1 MISKRFLVSIV
12 ICITS
17 ASALLAETRSYSI
30 RNDGKNIA
38 AFHLPDALEAIDGTT
53 NDVTGT
59 IAADVANPAAA
70 SVQIEV
76 NLNTLDTGLALRN
89 RHLRERYVETG
100 KYPRATFKSVSV
112 SAPSTAIT
120 ANQAAELSVSG
131 DFTMHGVTKRVT
143 ASVRVIVIPESDITR
158 NSRGPGDW
166 IHATTTFKLK
176 LSDFGINVP
185 EGFVDDTLDAKLDVF
200 ALAAK

>member
-1 MISKRFLVSIV
+1 MISKRLLVSIV

-17 ASALLAETRSYSI
+17 ASLARAQSRSYTI
-30 RNDGKNIA
+30 RNDGKNVA

-59 IAADVANPAAA
+59 IAADIANPASS

-76 NLNTLDTGLALRN
+76 NLDTLDTGNNLRN
-89 RHLRERYVETG
+89 HHLRERYVQTG
-100 KYPRATFKSVSV
+100 KYPTATFKSVSV
-112 SAPSTAIT
+112 AAPSHAVA
-120 ANQAAELSVSG
+120 ANQPFELSVAG
-131 DFTMHGVTKRVT
+131 DFTMHGVTRRIT
-143 ASVRVIVIPESDITR
+143 APVRVIVIPESDITR
-158 NSRGPGDW
+158 NSRGSGDW

-176 LSDFGINVP
+176 LSEFGIDVP
-185 EGFVDDTLDAKLDVF
+185 EGFVDDALDAKVDVF

>member
-1 MISKRFLVSIV
+1 MISKRFLVSVV

-17 ASALLAETRSYSI
+17 ASVAVADGRVYSI
-30 RNDGKNIA
+30 RNDGKNVA
-38 AFHLPDALEAIDGTT
+38 SFHLPDALEAIDGTT

-59 IAADVANPAAA
+59 IAADLANPTAS

-76 NLNTLDTGLALRN
+76 NLNTLDTGNGLRN
-89 RHLRERYVETG
+89 RHLRERYVQTG
-100 KYPRATFKSVSV
+100 KYPTATFKSVSV
-112 SAPSTAIT
+112 AAPSTAIT
-120 ANQAAELSVSG
+120 QNQAVELNVTG
-131 DFTMHGVTKRVT
+131 DFTMHGVTKRIT
-143 ASVRVIVIPESDITR
+143 APVRVIVIPETDITR

-176 LSDFGINVP
+176 LSEFGIDVP
-185 EGFVDDTLDAKLDVF
+185 DGFVDDALDAKVDVF